1 MIIIGILLSIA
12 GLGFFCWLLF
22 TLAVYYL
29 YLNLQGAAILCR
41 RVGRNVRL

>member
-12 GLGFFCWLLF
+12 GLDFFCWLLF

-41 RVGRNVRL
+41 RIDRNVHL

>member
-22 TLAVYYL
+22 MLAVYYL
-29 YLNLQGAAILCR
+29 YLNLQGAAIFCR

>member
-12 GLGFFCWLLF
+12 GLGFFCWAL
-22 TLAVYYL
+22 VYARRL
-29 YLNLQGAAILCR
+29 CAAILCR